1 MGLIN
6 RNALRHGM
14 CGTRQQDGAQPDRRG
29 KQFDGETGFR
39 LYTLLMARPILL
51 AVDDDTSVL
60 EAVVQDLRR
69 QYGATYRVMRAASG
83 PAALDTLAQL
93 KSRDEPVALI
103 ISDQRMPG
111 MSGVEML
118 ESARAIYPD
127 ARRILLTA
135 YADTEAAIRAINS
148 ARIHYYLN
156 KPWDPPEEKLYP
168 VVTDLLDDWQ
178 AGFLPPFE
186 GLRVIG
192 HRWSLNDHRLRN
204 FLSRN
209 HVPYRWIDV
218 SVGDEALALLK
229 DRGLDPEKLPV
240 VLLSD
245 GAVLVDP
252 DLETLAGR
260 VGLRVQ
266 AAQDFY
272 DIVIV
277 GAGPAGLAAA
287 VYGASEGLRTV
298 VIEPEAPGGQA
309 GSSSRIENY
318 LGFPSGVTGAD
329 LGRRAYAQAS
339 RFGAEFVTQRATGM
353 RIDGQYRFLQLAD
366 GREVSSHCVLL
377 APGVQYRKL
386 DIPGAARLTGR
397 GIYYGA
403 ALVEALACKDEDV
416 FIVGGANSAGQA
428 ALHFAKYATK
438 VTMLVRGEGLS
449 ATMSKYLI
457 DEIARTSNIVV
468 EARTQ
473 IIEAIGE
480 EHLAALRLRGPSGEV
495 EVPAS
500 SLFVFIGAAPVT
512 TWLPPCIMRDEK
524 GFILA
529 GPDLR
534 HDGKLPE
541 VWNEKRE
548 PFLLESSVPGVFVAG
563 DVRSGSV
570 KRVASAVGEGSIA
583 VQFMHQYLAGF

>member
-1 MGLIN
+1 
-6 RNALRHGM
+6 
-14 CGTRQQDGAQPDRRG
+14 
-29 KQFDGETGFR
+29 
-39 LYTLLMARPILL
+39 MARPILL
-51 AVDDDTSVL
+51 AVDDDVSVL

-69 QYGATYRVMRAASG
+69 KYGATYRIMRAASG
-83 PAALDTLAQL
+83 PAALDTLTQL
-93 KSRDEPVALI
+93 KTRDEPVALI

-111 MSGVEML
+111 MTGVEML
-118 ESARAIYPD
+118 ERARDIYPD

-135 YADTEAAIRAINS
+135 YADTEAAIRAINT

-168 VVTDLLDDWQ
+168 VVNDLLDDWQ

-218 SVGDEALALLK
+218 SAGDEGLNLLK
-229 DRGLDPEKLPV
+229 DRQLDPEKVPV

-245 GAVLVDP
+245 GSVLVDP
-252 DLETLAGR
+252 DLETLAGS

-272 DIVIV
+272 DIVVV

-329 LGRRAYAQAS
+329 LGRRAYAQAA

-366 GREVSSHCVLL
+366 GREISSHCMLL

-386 DIPGAARLTGR
+386 DIPGADRLTGR

-403 ALVEALACKDEDV
+403 ALVEALGCQGEEV
-416 FIVGGANSAGQA
+416 FMVGGANSAGQA
-428 ALHFAKYATK
+428 ALHFARYATK
-438 VTMLVRGEGLS
+438 VTMLVRGVGLS

-457 DEIARTSNIVV
+457 DEIAHTSNIVV
-468 EARTQ
+468 DASTQ
-473 IIEAIGE
+473 VLEAIGD
-480 EHLAALRLRGPSGEV
+480 EHLAELRLRNPSGEL

-500 SLFVFIGAAPVT
+500 MLFIFIGAAPVT
-512 TWLPPCIMRDEK
+512 SWLPKCIMRDEK

-534 HDGKLPE
+534 KDGKLPE
-541 VWNEKRE
+541 VWTEKRD
-548 PFLLESSVPGVFVAG
+548 PFLLETSVPGVFVAG
-563 DVRSGSV
+563 DVRAGSV